1 MMKVTAL
8 TVALNLI
15 NDSINAL
22 TEDDLP
28 EYRSELLAAKF
39 EIDRMISVA
48 KKEEQRNQ
56 VKRRARKIALAPTIE
71 TLREILSHTQLGMTV
86 RDIYSDFVSK
96 KGESL
101 SQGQIQ
107 YILLNDMFDEVESI
121 DNGRNPKTYRL
132 RGE

>member
-1 MMKVTAL
+1 MKVTAL

-28 EYRSELLAAKF
+28 EYRGELLTAKF
-39 EIDRMISVA
+39 EIDRMLNLA

-56 VKRRARKIALAPTIE
+56 AKRQARKDAIAPTIE

-86 RDIYSDFVSK
+86 HDIYSDFVSK

-107 YILLNDMFDEVESI
+107 YILLNDMFNEVESI